1 MKTKRILNTPLTIEE
16 LKEAGVELALE
27 NQKKARLEDAKKQSM
42 SQYKAEIDAVDARIN
57 AIASKLARG
66 SEDRM
71 IECTILYNTPIDG
84 QKTVVRDDTGKTV
97 SQEKMTDDEL
107 SDLLINAIG
116 ANKEAEEFVFRDKTR
131 CRMLSAEK
139 YEKIKEPRLVLQP
152 GEFTEVELVDDK
164 PVNLD
169 PELILVVYRND
180 PKKGE
185 LFSLYFFEGKI
196 S

>member
-1 MKTKRILNTPLTIEE
+1 MKTRRILNTPLTVEE

-71 IECTILYNTPIDG
+71 VECTILYNTPIDG

-97 SQEKMTDDEL
+97 SQEKMTDDEM
-107 SDLLINAIG
+107 SDLLINALG
-116 ANKEAEEFVFRDKTR
+116 ANKETEEFVFRDKTR
-131 CRMLSAEK
+131 CRMLSSEN
-139 YEKIKEPRLVLQP
+139 YEKIKNARWSLQP
-152 GEFTEVELVDDK
+152 GEFTEKELVDDK
-164 PVNLD
+164 PECDL
-169 PELILVVYRND
+169 ELVLVVYRND

-185 LFSLYFFEGKI
+185 LFSVYFFEGKI